1 MYASLIAGKIIFKI
15 SKAFNLGSGSTWPGH
30 FALKSDKNIIK
41 KILKKN
47 SQLKVILIAG
57 TNGKTTTTKALS
69 HILKSQGVSVLTNS
83 SGANLL
89 NGLASILVLKASL
102 LGNLKEEALLF
113 EVDEN
118 SLSKVL
124 KQIPHPDGIILLDLF
139 RDQLDRYGE
148 VNKVFDNWKREI
160 SKLDEKTLVVAN
172 ADDPKIAFIA
182 SNLKNKA
189 FFSISNKF
197 KTEKEL
203 AHSVDSTNC
212 PKCQHTL
219 SFSKISYSHLGNY
232 KCPNC
237 NFKNPESEVFDIKT
251 KLSGNY
257 NLYNLSAAILTTER
271 IFKIKQGEIIESL
284 KNFEPAFGRQE
295 KINIDGKNVLI
306 LLSKNPTGFNESLKV
321 AVEGNFDNKTS
332 ALLLLLNDRIPDG
345 RDISWIWDVDF
356 EMLKNKNL
364 DIFVSGDRA
373 YDLSNRLNF
382 ADVKNTVFEA
392 FEKAYNFALKQTPN
406 DKTLVILP
414 TYSAMLEIRRE
425 IFGKSIL

>member
-15 SKAFNLGSGSTWPGH
+15 SKALNLGSGSTWPGH
-30 FALKSDKNIIK
+30 FALKSDKNIVK

-69 HILKSQGVSVLTNS
+69 HILKSQGISVLTNS

-89 NGLASILVLKASL
+89 NGLASILVLKTSI

-118 SLSKVL
+118 SLSSVL

-139 RDQLDRYGE
+139 RDQLDRFGE
-148 VNKVFDNWKREI
+148 VNMVSDKWKEEI
-160 SKLDEKTLVVAN
+160 EKLNNKTLVIAN

-182 SNLKNKA
+182 LSSKNKV
-189 FFSISNKF
+189 FFSVDNKF
-197 KTEKEL
+197 KKEKKL
-203 AHSVDSTNC
+203 SHAVDSTSC
-212 PKCQHTL
+212 PNCQHTL
-219 SFSKISYSHLGNY
+219 SFTQISYSLLGNY
-232 KCPNC
+232 NCPNC
-237 NFKNPESEVFDIKT
+237 NFKNPKSETFDIQT
-251 KLSGNY
+251 KLSGTY
-257 NLYNLSAAILTTER
+257 NLYNLSAATLAAKSL
-271 IFKIKQGEIIESL
+271 FKIKQGEIVESL

-295 KINIDGKNVLI
+295 KMNIEGKNILI

-321 AVEGNFDNKTS
+321 VMEQKSST
-332 ALLLLLNDRIPDG
+332 LLLLLNDRIPDG

-356 EMLKNKNL
+356 EILKKQNL
-364 DIFVSGDRA
+364 DIFISGDRA
-373 YDLSNRLNF
+373 YDLANRLNY
-382 ADVKNTVFEA
+382 ADVKNTVFEKY
-392 FEKAYNFALKQTPN
+392 EDAYQQAIKKTTN
-406 DKTLVILP
+406 DKTLAILP